1 VHVPSGCHI
10 VQKCQINRT
19 TCMCLVGMR
28 LNACSWCRD
37 DIQSHT
43 YFYVTLYVYLCQ
55 IKRFANNFQVG
66 LIIYAHN
73 FRACVEPHTC
83 DWFPAFIWSVSWDT
97 GFFIFFLVWLTGLLT
112 WGALAHAK
120 GGLEPS
126 YGHTHQGSCA
136 AHAGSA
142 RTDQV
147 GLTLQIQKPNMWI
160 LHQATCSCV
169 PSSRPRRPSPS
180 IAP

>member
-1 VHVPSGCHI
+1 
-10 VQKCQINRT
+10 
-19 TCMCLVGMR
+19 MCLVGMR

-83 DWFPAFIWSVSWDT
+83 DWFLHLFDLCHGIHD
-97 GFFIFFLVWLTGLLT
+97 FFIFFLVWLTGLLT
-112 WGALAHAK
+112 WRALAHAK

-126 YGHTHQGSCA
+126 YGHTH
-136 AHAGSA
+136 
-142 RTDQV
+142 
-147 GLTLQIQKPNMWI
+147 
-160 LHQATCSCV
+160 
-169 PSSRPRRPSPS
+169 
-180 IAP
+180 